1 MHTTR
6 LFPWLLSAFVCYR
19 YRVVA
24 QIDKGAFSRVVQ
36 ALDLREQRM
45 VSIKVLRNDKDCVDQ
60 GLGEVRL
67 LARIAHQD
75 AHAEQPLVRLLDYFY
90 FREHLLIVTEV

>member
-1 MHTTR
+1 MWFAHTSSVHTTR

-45 VSIKVLRNDKDCVDQ
+45 VSIKVLRNDKDCLDQ
-60 GLGEVRL
+60 GFGELRV
-67 LARIAHQD
+67 LARIATAD
-75 AHAEQPLVRLLDYFY
+75 PDGEQPLVRPITFD
-90 FREHLLIVTEV
+90 VPS